1 MGVHMDRWA
10 LFILSLLPR
19 IRAVSLNFDDIPQER
34 RQEAATN
41 LTNAMS
47 YLNTTR
53 ELSMTLHQA
62 TARDTL
68 DVFLKAAFHPR
79 GPRSLWRGIVRDQ
92 SREPFHFVERQPH
105 PKLSIR
111 LQKRFS
117 ASTNRSTKKEYIFDL
132 SLRQQ
137 RYERQGSAA
146 SRICSQPFLQLL
158 EEDHHT
164 LCHLARYCVDMA
176 DKDTT
181 QRKLD
186 KIKFLIVLN
195 CYHNRRA
202 LLFGPDAT
210 TKDWFRVIAS
220 PRGCDPLSVAFYY
233 LSRNPTLILGGSIAP
248 LDNKAT

>member
-68 DVFLKAAFHPR
+68 DVFLKA
-79 GPRSLWRGIVRDQ
+79 VRLPP
-92 SREPFHFVERQPH
+92 SIREVHVPCGVGLSETNLENLSTLLNDNPIRN
-105 PKLSIR
+105 LSISVQTKICLR
-111 LQKRFS
+111 PLTEALK
-117 ASTNRSTKKEYIFDL
+117 TNT
-132 SLRQQ
+132 SLTYLCVSSGESGRDPLLPG
-137 RYERQGSAA
+137 YAVK
-146 SRICSQPFLQLL
+146 PFLELL

-164 LCHLARYCVDMA
+164 LSHLTRYCVDMA

-186 KIKFLIVLN
+186 KIKFLTVLN
-195 CYHNRRA
+195 CYNRRA
-202 LLFGPDAT
+202 PLFGPDAT

-220 PRGCDPLSVAFYY
+220 PRGLRSTIC
-233 LSRNPTLILGGSIAP
+233 RGIQR
-248 LDNKAT
+248 